1 MLSHAIGTCRHI
13 KNRAQRAE
21 SLKLRQLFAAPKHA
35 PPVALAP
42 AELNARTERRI
53 NVRALLHANMRA
65 CGMNPHLIQSV
76 LGPDSPCVGV
86 LKQLQDAG
94 VTICTERTIR
104 DDLPKAYKLLQD
116 VNIAEIKNTFG
127 SITVDG
133 ATFSKEKVF
142 AILYQSPA
150 LDYNV
155 LLKLVTPSNNPAG
168 EEWVDG
174 EVPVS
179 MHSTVTLCVSG
190 FRTSVA
196 LLAFSS
202 VQCERG
208 SVPTC
213 SARSPSPMR

>member
-1 MLSHAIGTCRHI
+1 
-13 KNRAQRAE
+13 
-21 SLKLRQLFAAPKHA
+21 
-35 PPVALAP
+35 
-42 AELNARTERRI
+42 
-53 NVRALLHANMRA
+53 MRA

-190 FRTSVA
+190 IRTSVA